1 MADIMTSIGLDIN
14 DFKGAVNQL
23 QESTAKLKTG
33 VQGNMLAMAAG
44 ILGVG
49 ATVYTFAKQSAED
62 FDNLISRSKKLSE
75 EFKNLASDAGFATL
89 NSTMSK
95 TVALSEE
102 LAVQEAKSA
111 AARDNILKG
120 YAAGISALSKGKGL
134 GDIELETQ
142 MEISRLYW
150 QKVKLMQ
157 DVTAQSDLDV
167 KMSELK
173 LKGADDE
180 IDALKRKAKLEKEIA
195 DIIASSFDAKT
206 KATLIQNAEQIANN
220 DEQLKANEKVA
231 KQDEFNRKQKEDF
244 LKFEADE
251 EKKKKD
257 EADKLRKSLDD
268 MLDEMEADE
277 NKIYKR
283 RRDNAKKLAE
293 DQKKLREDAG
303 KMLDEWNDEEI
314 EARNKRIEKNKANK
328 QSLADAI
335 KETQIMNVQARG
347 TSLQAKLKISELETE
362 QKITQAKKDGNFELV
377 KQLEIQRGINDMQAK
392 IDERLKT
399 PEQKKAERTER
410 RKRDAAERAVKRRE
424 EAIAQGRAVLKK
436 EENGIG
442 LGIGNIMPRP
452 MMQPQAAQPAAAAI
466 GGAAG
471 NVMTVETLNVKVLKS
486 Q

>member
-180 IDALKRKAKLEKEIA
+180 VEALKRKAKLEKEIA
-195 DIIASSFDAKT
+195 EIIKSSFDART
-206 KATLIQNAEQIANN
+206 KATLIQNAEQIA
-220 DEQLKANEKVA
+220 ANEEELAADKKQA
-231 KQDEFNRKQKEDF
+231 KQEEHNRKQKEDF
-244 LKFEADE
+244 LKFQADE
-251 EKKKKD
+251 QKKMD
-257 EADKLRKSLDD
+257 EAQSKQEDHDRKQKEDFLKFESDKQK
-268 MLDEMEADE
+268 EIAD
-277 NKIYKR
+277 K
-283 RRDNAKKLAE
+283 AKKEGDDALAANRE
-293 DQKKLREDAG
+293 MQAAEQALIDKENEKLSLKTQAQLQSKKV
-303 KMLDEWNDEEI
+303 
-314 EARNKRIEKNKANK
+314 
-328 QSLADAI
+328 ADAEFNLS
-335 KETQIMNVQARG
+335 KAANGTAEFYERQA
-347 TSLQAKLKISELETE
+347 EL
-362 QKITQAKKDGNFELV
+362 A
-377 KQLEIQRGINDMQAK
+377 R
-392 IDERLKT
+392 ERLKLENLLSARAKAYEKGQLSGRRFDR
-399 PEQKKAERTER
+399 EQEKARKK
-410 RKRDAAERAVKRRE
+410 E
-424 EAIAQGRAVLKK
+424 EQGRARLGRQIAR
-436 EENGIG
+436 ENKQPVPQRPAGVGGPIA
-442 LGIGNIMPRP
+442 PRP
-452 MMQPQAAQPAAAAI
+452 MMQPQAAQPAAA
-466 GGAAG
+466 GVNGKAAG

>member
-1 MADIMTSIGLDIN
+1 
-14 DFKGAVNQL
+14 
-23 QESTAKLKTG
+23 
-33 VQGNMLAMAAG
+33 
-44 ILGVG
+44 
-49 ATVYTFAKQSAED
+49 
-62 FDNLISRSKKLSE
+62 
-75 EFKNLASDAGFATL
+75 
-89 NSTMSK
+89 
-95 TVALSEE
+95 
-102 LAVQEAKSA
+102 
-111 AARDNILKG
+111 
-120 YAAGISALSKGKGL
+120 
-134 GDIELETQ
+134 

-206 KATLIQNAEQIANN
+206 KAKLIQNAEQIANN